1 MACASSNG
9 RSQFACNSRA
19 ISAPASGDVA
29 RAAIWPPDQH
39 CVAMDTNLPS
49 QIASQNI
56 VFGCKSQF
64 LPMQSR
70 LPTAQVTCS
79 AIVMQFADVCLAE
92 LRESLH

>member
-19 ISAPASGDVA
+19 ISGPASGDVA
-29 RAAIWPPDQH
+29 GAAIWPPVQH

-64 LPMQSR
+64 FPMQP
-70 LPTAQVTCS
+70 LLLAAQAACS
-79 AIVMQFADVCLAE
+79 AIAMQFPDVRLAE